1 MCLSTAWEL
10 DSFGDKKMLCEHV
23 AGLSVAG
30 NTITLTDL
38 MGKEISVNGILRGVD
53 LIKNTI
59 TINTAAAPVQ
69 NKGSTVKHYE
79 RIREIFNSC
88 DNSQMRDVDIQEVET
103 GDVDAAVGEFCRGK
117 EVTCEKFV
125 KPNGTIIF
133 EINADGL
140 NQRVSYMEIDR

>member
-10 DSFGDKKMLCEHV
+10 GTDGGKRMLCEHV

-30 NTITLTDL
+30 KTITLTDL
-38 MGKEISVNGILRGVD
+38 MGNEINVKGILQGID

-59 TINTAAAPVQ
+59 TIGTASVSNTVRR
-69 NKGSTVKHYE
+69 YE

-88 DNSQMRDVDIQEVET
+88 GNSQMRDVDIEEVET
-103 GDVDAAVGEFCRGK
+103 GDVDAAVREFCRGK

-125 KPNGTIIF
+125 KSDGSVVF
-133 EINADGL
+133 DINNDGL
-140 NQRVSYMEIDR
+140 NQRVSYMELS